1 MKIINISVRIHDGS
15 YVPPVADGLSEEGY
29 DITAEDYD
37 YRDIDTDGRTLSA
50 LLDSLER
57 SDFLIIWV
65 SGNLEYFRSS
75 GTVIKKAQQCSVPI
89 FVFNYSRDRGIETRD
104 LFPYG
109 DDDYDLL
116 YRYAFL
122 GGKANLRG
130 MLLLV
135 IGLLERR
142 KMVLPDPVIQPP
154 QGVYVPGCDD
164 TSFGCHL
171 NNVGGDKP
179 VIGILL
185 SSRRWN
191 GGDLQNIDVLMDAV
205 RENGGE
211 PLAVFLNYAEKGDTG
226 SIGIRRIID
235 EYLVKDGHPIVDS
248 VINTMSSSI
257 YSEAKLNSPY
267 PDDHFLERLDVPI
280 LQTQV
285 LVSSEQEWKDSIYGL
300 TTAEVAYDVAFPEFD
315 GQIITIPFSST
326 ERSGSNIRHVPIPE
340 RTSAVAE
347 MAVRWGRLRHL
358 RNSEKK
364 VAILLYMYPPESSN
378 GGSAAGL
385 DTFQSVS
392 DILNRMKDEGYHLD
406 WVPSGRDNLVSRIY
420 EGITNDV
427 EWVDANEMFRR
438 ASGIIDKEEYI
449 RWFGTL
455 SEKEADWIVRDWG
468 EPPGNILVSNG
479 RMAVPG
485 IINGNV
491 LISFQPARGKDQQ
504 VVYHNHNCSI
514 PHQYLAFYRWM
525 KEDFKADAVIHVGT
539 HGTLEWLPGK
549 SVALSGDCAPDYVLS
564 QLPNLYIYVICNPG
578 EGIQAKRRSY
588 AVLVDHLIPAL
599 MRSGTYE
606 SLEKLEV
613 AVQAYLRMKAD
624 KQEDQISLA
633 RRSLLRLIDEM
644 NMRAEAGLTEL
655 STDKDV
661 DSAVDGLYD
670 YLESVKDN
678 IIKDGLHIFG
688 RIPEGERMHEMI
700 YCLTRLP
707 NGNKPSL
714 PGSVAIAM
722 GYNLEFLQENPLDID
737 EITGKFNAQVVDRIT
752 DVTMELIREMTSAG
766 WDPQVC
772 RDIVSKRFPQ
782 TSDKLT
788 SVIAFISRDLY
799 PNILGTSG
807 EMDSLMH
814 GLDGGFVPPGPSGCP
829 TRGRA
834 DLLPTGK
841 NFYGMDPD
849 SIPTHASWELGKRMA
864 DQMIEKFLD
873 ERGHYPDSVGVV
885 IWATDTLKTGG
896 DDVAYILWLM
906 GIRPV
911 WAGIG
916 DRVTGLEIVPL
927 EELNRPRIDV
937 TIRISGL
944 FRDAFPNLTEMFDE
958 AVQMIAG
965 LDESEEMNHL
975 RANQRREMADLIA
988 SGISK
993 ESALDESL
1001 TRIFSAAPGQ
1011 YGAGVNVMIWSSQWE
1026 DRKEIGNY
1034 YIDAGGY
1041 SYRPKSPGKLDSD
1054 TFRRR
1059 MTRIEATVKNST
1071 SREYDMLDND
1081 DVFMYLGG
1089 FNAAVESVTG
1099 QLPMSFIGCSA
1110 DTSKPVTRTIEEE
1123 CRFIFRS
1130 KVLNPKYA
1138 EGLKVHGFRGATEIK
1153 HMFEYVLAW
1162 DATSDII
1169 EDWMYDSLAKEY
1181 LLKDDVRE
1189 WMSDANPYAVHDM
1202 LEILMEAMERGMW
1215 NPTEEMYRLL
1225 EQIYLENEEM
1235 LEALSDR

>member
-1 MKIINISVRIHDGS
+1 MKLINVSVRIHDGS
-15 YVPPVADGLSEEGY
+15 YVPPVADGLSKEGY

-37 YRDIDTDGRTLSA
+37 YRDIDTDGRTLTTF
-50 LLDSLER
+50 LDSLER

-65 SGNLEYFRSS
+65 SGNLDYFKSS
-75 GTVIKKAQQCSVPI
+75 GTVIKKAQHCSVPI
-89 FVFNYSRDRGIETRD
+89 FVFNYSRDRGAETRH

-109 DDDYDLL
+109 DHDYERL
-116 YRYAFL
+116 YRYASL

-130 MLLLV
+130 MLLL
-135 IGLLERR
+135 IISLLEDRGIA
-142 KMVLPDPVIQPP
+142 LPDPVMQPS
-154 QGVYVPGCDD
+154 QGIYMPGCEDA
-164 TSFGCHL
+164 SFDIHMSDI
-171 NNVGGDKP
+171 GGDKP

-191 GGDLQNIDVLMDAV
+191 GGDLQNIDALMDAV

-211 PLAVFLNYAEKGDTG
+211 PLSIFLNYAEKDDTG

-235 EYLVKDGHPIVDS
+235 EYLVRDGNPIVDS

-257 YSEAKLNSPY
+257 YNEAKLNSSC

-280 LQTQV
+280 LQTQI

-326 ERSGSNIRHVPIPE
+326 ERGVSIRHVPIPE
-340 RTSAVAE
+340 RASAVAE

-358 RNSEKK
+358 KNSEKK
-364 VAILLYMYPPESSN
+364 VAILFYMYPPESSN

-392 DILNRMKDEGYHLD
+392 DILNRMKNEGYRLD
-406 WVPSGRDNLVSRIY
+406 WVPSGRDELVSRIY

-427 EWVDANEMFRR
+427 EWVDSNEMFKRS
-438 ASGIIDKEEYI
+438 SGIIDKEEYI

-504 VVYHNHNCSI
+504 VAYHNHNCSI
-514 PHQYLAFYRWM
+514 PHQYLAFYRWI

-549 SVALSGDCAPDYVLS
+549 SVALSADCAPDYVLS

-606 SLEKLEV
+606 GLEKIEV
-613 AVQAYLRMKAD
+613 AVQSYLRMKAN
-624 KQEDQISLA
+624 KQDDQIPLA
-633 RRSLLRLIDEM
+633 RKSLLELIDEM
-644 NMRAEAGLTEL
+644 NMRAEAGLSDF
-655 STDKDV
+655 STDEDL
-661 DSAVDGLYD
+661 DSALDGLYD

-688 RIPEGERMHEMI
+688 RVPEGERMHEMI

-707 NGNKPSL
+707 NGDNPSF
-714 PGSVAIAM
+714 PGSVAKMM
-722 GYNLEFLQENPLDID
+722 GYDFEHLQENPSGID
-737 EITGKFNAQVVDRIT
+737 DRTGTFNAQVVDSIT
-752 DVTMELIREMTSAG
+752 DVTMQLIAEMTFAG
-766 WDPQVC
+766 WDSHVC
-772 RDIVSKRFPQ
+772 RDIVTKHFQ
-782 TSDKLT
+782 HTSEELEAAIT
-788 SVIAFISRDLY
+788 FISNDLY

-849 SIPTHASWELGKRMA
+849 GIPTHASWELGKRMA
-864 DQMIEKFLD
+864 DQMIEKFLG
-873 ERGHYPDSVGVV
+873 EKGHYPDSVGVV

-906 GIRPV
+906 GVRPV
-911 WAGIG
+911 WAGVG
-916 DRVTGLEIVPL
+916 DLIKGLEIVPL
-927 EELNRPRIDV
+927 EELGRPRIDV

-958 AVQMIAG
+958 AVQMVAG
-965 LDESEEMNHL
+965 LDESEEENYL

-988 SGISK
+988 SGLPI
-993 ESALDESL
+993 ESASDESL

-1011 YGAGVNVMIWSSQWE
+1011 YGAGVNVMIRSSQWRE
-1026 DRKEIGNY
+1026 RKEIGNY

-1054 TFRRR
+1054 IFRRR

-1099 QLPMSFIGCSA
+1099 QRPMSFIGCSA

-1130 KVLNPKYA
+1130 KVLNPRYVD
-1138 EGLKVHGFRGATEIK
+1138 GLKVHGFRGATEIK

-1181 LLKDDVRE
+1181 LLKDDVRK
-1189 WMSDANPYAVHDM
+1189 WMQDANPYAVHDM
-1202 LEILMEAMERGMW
+1202 LKILMEAIDRRMW
-1215 NPTEEMYRLL
+1215 NPSEEMLRSL
-1225 EQIYLENEEM
+1225 EQFYLENEEI
-1235 LEALSDR
+1235 LEGLTDR